1 LSFDFPH
8 KSHDDDDDFT
18 KKKKKKKK
26 TSHHG
31 AIAERDVFFCG
42 FVFFD
47 HETARLFRRRY
58 LLWSF
63 SSRFALSFAKAKLF
77 FPEEEEED
85 IT

>member
-1 LSFDFPH
+1 LSFDFPQITRRRRLYQR
-8 KSHDDDDDFT
+8 DN
-18 KKKKKKKK
+18 
-26 TSHHG
+26 G

-42 FVFFD
+42 FVLFD

-58 LLWSF
+58 LFWSF
-63 SSRFALSFAKAKLF
+63 SSRFASVFAKAKLF